1 MPVSWLP
8 EVRGRAFTLIGEGL
22 GLVMTEGPAR
32 QCSYRHG
39 LGMVCRPDLPCDPVE
54 RDHVIAAR
62 IALLNKSEALAN
74 RPAPPR
80 PPRGRAVRWGRRLVV
95 LVMVTFA
102 LVGCSSDADVA
113 SENLSK
119 AAEQFEIDRRIVFVN
134 GITDQYL
141 LVVEGKCSIEDENR
155 QLEVTCKTGND
166 TYKKHFLGLSD
177 NVTYM
182 AEQLEGVKASRFHYR
197 VIFKPEAIVPD
208 VDRP

>member
-1 MPVSWLP
+1 M
-8 EVRGRAFTLIGEGL
+8 IG
-22 GLVMTEGPAR
+22 
-32 QCSYRHG
+32 
-39 LGMVCRPDLPCDPVE
+39 
-54 RDHVIAAR
+54 AR
-62 IALLNKSEALAN
+62 IALLGKGEAVALT
-74 RPAPPR
+74 RPAPSRPAPRPPR
-80 PPRGRAVRWGRRLVV
+80 PPKVRRLARLAAVV
-95 LVMVTFA
+95 LFTLTFG

-141 LVVEGKCSIEDENR
+141 LVVEGKCSIEDENH
-155 QLEVTCKTGND
+155 QLEVTCKTGED

-182 AEQLEGVKASRFHYR
+182 AEQLEGAKASRYRYR
-197 VIFKPEAIVPD
+197 VIFKPESIVPD